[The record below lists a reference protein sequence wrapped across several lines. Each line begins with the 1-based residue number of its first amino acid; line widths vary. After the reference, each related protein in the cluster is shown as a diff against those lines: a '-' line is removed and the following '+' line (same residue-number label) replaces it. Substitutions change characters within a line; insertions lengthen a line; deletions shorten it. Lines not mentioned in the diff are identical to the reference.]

1 MKRNETATEKENKE
15 KIMKWTKVNDD
26 IEIIEGGELLLI
38 SYWKKFNMIYC
49 SFRGNFNWIRI
60 WWGISSNK
68 TIHGQI

>member
-49 SFRGNFNWIRI
+49 SLRENFKWIRI

-68 TIHGQI
+68 IIHGKI